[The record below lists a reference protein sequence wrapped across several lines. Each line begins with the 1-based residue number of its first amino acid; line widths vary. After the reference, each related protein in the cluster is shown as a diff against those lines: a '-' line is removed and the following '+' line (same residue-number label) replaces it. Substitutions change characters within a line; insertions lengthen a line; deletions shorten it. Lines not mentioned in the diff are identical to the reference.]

1 MVSVVDR
8 LPVARLVLEP
18 AELAAVQAA
27 LPTPL
32 RRPVP
37 PPTEIDEAVL
47 EGLRARRVLDQ
58 RGQLHPSVLA
68 AFVLL
73 ADPAAP
79 RFSVVAGSPAMAR
92 RTTLA
97 LSGALLAGLTV
108 EEPSGRAEQL
118 LASSSALGGALER
131 LLPTLRLADRPG
143 RRALRGADPGRL
155 LAAVEAMHSTGPL
168 PTMLVE
174 QAELGAGLAAAEALA
189 GGLAGS
195 LQVTLSL
202 PAGAVADGPVLDRML
217 WVAADKGWWSLR
229 PGADR
234 TGRPRL
240 DVVPVQPS
248 ELGRDLA
255 PLVAAAALALGA
267 QDD

>member
-1 MVSVVDR
+1 MVSVVNR
-8 LPVARLVLEP
+8 RRVARLVLDP
-18 AELAAVQAA
+18 AELAAVHAA
-27 LPTPL
+27 LPAPL
-32 RRPVP
+32 RRPGA
-37 PPTEIDEAVL
+37 PPTEIDDAVL
-47 EGLRARRVLDQ
+47 EELQARRVLDE
-58 RGQLHPSVLA
+58 RGQVHRSVLA
-68 AFVLL
+68 GFVLL

-118 LASSSALGGALER
+118 LAATSALGGELER
-131 LLPTLRLADRPG
+131 LLPTLRLADRPD
-143 RRALRGADPGRL
+143 RQALRGADPARL

-174 QAELGAGLAAAEALA
+174 QAELGAGLEAAEALA
-189 GGLAGS
+189 GGLGGS

-217 WVAADKGWWSLR
+217 WVAADRGWWALR

-240 DVVPVQPS
+240 DVVPVRPA

-267 QDD
+267 KDG